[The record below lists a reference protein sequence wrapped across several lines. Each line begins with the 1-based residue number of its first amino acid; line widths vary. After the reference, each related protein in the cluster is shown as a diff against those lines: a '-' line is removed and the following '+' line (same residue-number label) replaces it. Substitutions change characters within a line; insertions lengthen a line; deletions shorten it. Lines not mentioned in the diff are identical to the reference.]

1 MARRERAFAHELAYG
16 TTRLRGRLDHLIAP
30 HAHRG
35 LDRVDPHVL
44 ELIRLGAY
52 QVFYLDAVP
61 PYAAVSETVKQARVL
76 AGGRASG
83 FVNAVLRRVAEA
95 GDGPGRFPAVDA
107 DPVGHL
113 STWGSHPRWLVERWL
128 GRWSVDEVSKLV
140 EANNTRPDVYVVPL
154 DGSPVEALE
163 RLRDGGI
170 AAEAVGG
177 GSRCLRLATGA
188 SVSLALATL
197 GAAIVQDPAA
207 NFVSLFADV
216 PTGTMVADLC
226 CSPGG
231 KVLALPAPRPRAFAA
246 DRSESRIHV
255 MRENARRV
263 GRPVSCVVA
272 DAVHPPVREA
282 GVVLLDVPC
291 SGTGTLA
298 RHPDARWR
306 LTRDAVEEMA
316 ELQGRMLAAVA
327 DVVQPGGLLV
337 YSTCTLEPEENGEQ
351 VAAFLERR
359 QDYALEPT
367 DAVPRALHNVDG
379 CLEMTP
385 QQHGYDG
392 SFAARLRRVA

>member
-1 MARRERAFAHELAYG
+1 M
-16 TTRLRGRLDHLIAP
+16 
-30 HAHRG
+30 
-35 LDRVDPHVL
+35 L

-52 QVFYLDAVP
+52 QAFYLDAVP
-61 PYAAVSETVKQARVL
+61 PYAAVSESVKQARVL

-154 DGSPVEALE
+154 DGSPAEALE

-231 KVLALPAPRPRAFAA
+231 
-246 DRSESRIHV
+246 
-255 MRENARRV
+255 
-263 GRPVSCVVA
+263 SC
-272 DAVHPPVREA
+272 
-282 GVVLLDVPC
+282 
-291 SGTGTLA
+291 
-298 RHPDARWR
+298 
-306 LTRDAVEEMA
+306 
-316 ELQGRMLAAVA
+316 
-327 DVVQPGGLLV
+327 
-337 YSTCTLEPEENGEQ
+337 
-351 VAAFLERR
+351 
-359 QDYALEPT
+359 
-367 DAVPRALHNVDG
+367 
-379 CLEMTP
+379 
-385 QQHGYDG
+385 
-392 SFAARLRRVA
+392 